1 MVYIGKMKYGLAIKQ
16 ASLPFVMTWVY
27 LEDIMLKWNKVKQRQ
42 ILYSL
47 IYISNLKEEK

>member
-27 LEDIMLKWNKVKQRQ
+27 LEDIMLKWNKVKQKGKYCIVSFISQ
-42 ILYSL
+42 I
-47 IYISNLKEEK
+47 